1 MCASNSLSHS
11 AISLSDQESVI
22 LRCFALG
29 MGNEYVCK
37 TLAISTIELNAY
49 LRVLMAKFG
58 VQNQYHLIKKAFRK
72 GFMDP
77 SNFVLEECKR
87 TCPYSGKEI
96 SLELLYTPHVKIVF
110 IHPWSRSLNDSRMN
124 KTLCI
129 TEIADQL
136 NAIRRLSFHVKITVC
151 LLSK

>member
-1 MCASNSLSHS
+1 MKFEKTSFILYPVYMCANNSLSHS
-11 AISLSDQESVI
+11 TISLSDQESVI

-72 GFMDP
+72 GFLDP
-77 SNFVLEECKR
+77 SNFVLEEVKTMTLEFVVKYQDR
-87 TCPYSGKEI
+87 MSKSPLTEQEKWNFY
-96 SLELLYTPHVKIVF
+96 ELLLCYAKELEALEIDENKKI
-110 IHPWSRSLNDSRMN
+110 PPKRD
-124 KTLCI
+124 
-129 TEIADQL
+129 
-136 NAIRRLSFHVKITVC
+136 
-151 LLSK
+151 